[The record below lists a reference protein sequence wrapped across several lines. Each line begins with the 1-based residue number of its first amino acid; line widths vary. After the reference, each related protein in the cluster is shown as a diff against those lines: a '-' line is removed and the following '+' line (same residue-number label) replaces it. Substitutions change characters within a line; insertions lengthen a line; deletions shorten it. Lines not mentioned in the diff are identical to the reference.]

1 VTNLEE
7 AAPQIN
13 IELEDLQELAR
24 INPLA
29 WEQLLHIADSGAG
42 IHTASTILELAVDDK
57 MEINL
62 WHTQQAN
69 VNMTGG
75 GSAGSSFC
83 GIKISDAP

>member
-29 WEQLLHIADSGAG
+29 WEQLLHIADSRTLKARIAVLENGNA
-42 IHTASTILELAVDDK
+42 HEDLILTS
-57 MEINL
+57 N
-62 WHTQQAN
+62 
-69 VNMTGG
+69 G
-75 GSAGSSFC
+75 
-83 GIKISDAP
+83 